1 MVPESLG
8 LWMFLWIQGGVSA
21 DDTHGK
27 CKNETGI
34 LGKAVEL
41 KCCYSGNDL
50 KLNQFR
56 VQWQLKDNS
65 KCVVDAYLPGLA
77 PQQCERYKNRTELKA
92 KYLHLQ
98 LLNVTLDDKKTYECI
113 IQKKENGKYQKI
125 FQGWIN
131 LLVAANES
139 QNTTYLPSPTP
150 NSVTNDNK
158 QKIVISCLVAAAVI
172 IMIIIWILFKRQHS
186 HHRAYAAPV
195 GVDMS

>member
-56 VQWQLKDNS
+56 VQWQLKDN
-65 KCVVDAYLPGLA
+65 
-77 PQQCERYKNRTELKA
+77 T
-92 KYLHLQ
+92 
-98 LLNVTLDDKKTYECI
+98 
-113 IQKKENGKYQKI
+113 
-125 FQGWIN
+125 
-131 LLVAANES
+131 NES